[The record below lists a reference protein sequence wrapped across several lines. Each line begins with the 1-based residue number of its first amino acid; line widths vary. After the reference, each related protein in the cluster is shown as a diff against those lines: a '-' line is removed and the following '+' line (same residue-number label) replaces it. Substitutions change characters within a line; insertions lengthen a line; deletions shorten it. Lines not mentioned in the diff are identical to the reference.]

1 MEASAEKASSYII
14 FGQVHGSRPGRCGP
28 CKLSTGPCGQKQY
41 VLPMTNAASGID
53 ARLKRV
59 EAEDA
64 HDLIDLSACINKMAS
79 CIPCVPLCYN
89 CIGLRPQAHSRKC
102 LPQNAARQPDLP

>member
-1 MEASAEKASSYII
+1 M
-14 FGQVHGSRPGRCGP
+14 RPVQALYRTVWPKTVCFTHDQRRVGNR
-28 CKLSTGPCGQKQY
+28 
-41 VLPMTNAASGID
+41 D